1 MDIQKTIK
9 EIGLFETALNLS
21 KYSTSAEIIDK
32 AGAAMPLPDSDIT
45 ERVKLIAKWL
55 HSFGKTH
62 YMFLTPE
69 IALVDALV
77 ELTGSDIEIIFAVPH
92 NLDDDINGR
101 LKNNLPR
108 NVKAS
113 LLKEPEFLRL
123 YPEDGLMVICG
134 YSGASRAMVLS
145 DTYRM
150 AEHYSS
156 FRGKKVFLPYL
167 ELEKAARFD
176 GWMEL
181 KQEKITMQWRLK

>member
-1 MDIQKTIK
+1 MDIQRTAK

-21 KYSTSAEIIDK
+21 KYSESFEIVDK
-32 AGAAMPLPDSDIT
+32 VGAAMPLPDSDIT
-45 ERVKLIAKWL
+45 ERVKLIARWL

-69 IALVDALV
+69 VALVD
-77 ELTGSDIEIIFAVPH
+77 ELAELSSSNIEVIFAVPH
-92 NLDDDINGR
+92 NLEDDIKER
-101 LKNNLPR
+101 LKNNMSR
-108 NVKAS
+108 NAKTS
-113 LLKEPEFLRL
+113 ILKEPDFLRL
-123 YPEDGLMVICG
+123 YPDDGLMVICG
-134 YSGASRAMVLS
+134 YLGGNRAMVLS

-167 ELEKAARFD
+167 ELEKAARFE

-181 KQEKITMQWRLK
+181 KQERITTQWRME